1 MPMRWPAKREVLI
14 LIPTAESFGKIIDC
28 RKLSLE
34 GRFYC
39 LSEEKMIELAKSI
52 FSFIDRRFGESCVLL
67 WKCNDRAVKTI
78 DDINAKAVKNDGI
91 FDLSV
96 FGDVKSSLVYNKTSL
111 RVYDRRLLY
120 DPVYTL
126 GLAPGDASA
135 DYPAYSQRELEP
147 CKNDTAMLREAV
159 MRIFSEEGRINKNLF
174 SQHDVE
180 GAFFAYHMEEQ
191 AELFSGEF
199 KLHISCFS
207 LGDELDNMAAELY
220 KFGQLVALDFT
231 NVNMVIGIMQTDSDW
246 DRYFGTLNTDEA
258 DDETGFMMRCRA
270 EFMYLHKVG
279 WANIISPTVS
289 RLLPDE
295 SKALF
300 NTLENGAVCARL
312 GCTASETTL
321 KALKRLK
328 TELYPALLPGWAEF
342 ELDCLR
348 IRPYWENVVVL
359 DSELCFENGNMV
371 LAQNGKADG
380 DYLLRNEIF
389 V

>member
-1 MPMRWPAKREVLI
+1 M
-14 LIPTAESFGKIIDC
+14 IPTSDSFGRIIDC
-28 RKLSLE
+28 RTLVFDGQYFGLTE
-34 GRFYC
+34 
-39 LSEEKMIELAKSI
+39 SEVLGLAAELY
-52 FSFIDRRFGESCVLL
+52 SFVERSFGEACVLSWRCREKAL
-67 WKCNDRAVKTI
+67 KGLDGI
-78 DDINAKAVKNDGI
+78 AKAHIKDNEI
-91 FDLSV
+91 FDISV
-96 FGDVKSSLVYNKTSL
+96 LGDVKSDLVYDKKSL
-111 RVYDRRLLY
+111 RAYDRRLLY

-328 TELYPALLPGWAEF
+328 TELYPALLPAVSEF
-342 ELDCLR
+342 DLDYPYLR
-348 IRPYWENVVVL
+348 SHWENIAVL
-359 DSELCFENGNMV
+359 DDELHVQNDQIIFT
-371 LAQNGKADG
+371 QNGKADKN
-380 DYLLRNEIF
+380 YLLKKS
-389 V
+389 

>member
-1 MPMRWPAKREVLI
+1 M
-14 LIPTAESFGKIIDC
+14 IPTSDSFGRIIDC
-28 RKLSLE
+28 RTLVFDGQYFGLTE
-34 GRFYC
+34 
-39 LSEEKMIELAKSI
+39 SEVLGLAAELY
-52 FSFIDRRFGESCVLL
+52 SFVERSFGEACVLSWRCREKAL
-67 WKCNDRAVKTI
+67 KGLDGI
-78 DDINAKAVKNDGI
+78 AKAHIKDDEI
-91 FDLSV
+91 FDISV
-96 FGDVKSSLVYNKTSL
+96 LGDVKSDLVYDKKSL

-328 TELYPALLPGWAEF
+328 TELYPALLPAVSEF
-342 ELDCLR
+342 DLDYPYLR
-348 IRPYWENVVVL
+348 SHWENIAVL
-359 DSELCFENGNMV
+359 DDELHVQNDQIIFT
-371 LAQNGKADG
+371 QNGKADT
-380 DYLLRNEIF
+380 DYLLKPASYINLT
-389 V
+389 

>member
-1 MPMRWPAKREVLI
+1 M
-14 LIPTAESFGKIIDC
+14 IPTSDSFGRIIDC
-28 RKLSLE
+28 RTLVFDGQYFGLTE
-34 GRFYC
+34 
-39 LSEEKMIELAKSI
+39 SEVLGLAAELY
-52 FSFIDRRFGESCVLL
+52 SFVERSFGEACVLSWRCREKAL
-67 WKCNDRAVKTI
+67 KGLDGI
-78 DDINAKAVKNDGI
+78 AKAHIKDDEI
-91 FDLSV
+91 FDISV
-96 FGDVKSSLVYNKTSL
+96 LGDVKSDLVYDKKSL

-328 TELYPALLPGWAEF
+328 TELYPALLPAVSEF
-342 ELDCLR
+342 DLDYPYLR
-348 IRPYWENVVVL
+348 SHWENIAVL
-359 DSELCFENGNMV
+359 DDELHVQNDQIIFT
-371 LAQNGKADG
+371 QNGKADT
-380 DYLLRNEIF
+380 DYLLKPASYINLI
-389 V
+389 

>member
-1 MPMRWPAKREVLI
+1 M
-14 LIPTAESFGKIIDC
+14 IPTSDSFGRIIDC
-28 RKLSLE
+28 RTLVFDGQYFGLTE
-34 GRFYC
+34 
-39 LSEEKMIELAKSI
+39 SEVLGLAAELY
-52 FSFIDRRFGESCVLL
+52 SFVERSFGEACVLSWRCRDKAL
-67 WKCNDRAVKTI
+67 KGWDGI
-78 DDINAKAVKNDGI
+78 AKAHIKDDEI
-91 FDLSV
+91 FDISV
-96 FGDVKSSLVYNKTSL
+96 LGDVKSDLVYDKKSL
-111 RVYDRRLLY
+111 RAYDRRLLY

-135 DYPAYSQRELEP
+135 DYPAYSQCELEP

-359 DSELCFENGNMV
+359 DDELHV
-371 LAQNGKADG
+371 QDDKIIISQNGKADKA
-380 DYLLRNEIF
+380 YLLKNT
-389 V
+389 

>member
-1 MPMRWPAKREVLI
+1 MIPTSDSFGRINDCRTLVFDGQYFGLTESEVLG
-14 LIPTAESFGKIIDC
+14 LAAELYSFVERSFG
-28 RKLSLE
+28 E
-34 GRFYC
+34 
-39 LSEEKMIELAKSI
+39 A
-52 FSFIDRRFGESCVLL
+52 CVLSWRCREKAL
-67 WKCNDRAVKTI
+67 KGLDGI
-78 DDINAKAVKNDGI
+78 AKAHIKDDEI
-91 FDLSV
+91 FDISV
-96 FGDVKSSLVYNKTSL
+96 LGDVKSDLVYDKKSL

-328 TELYPALLPGWAEF
+328 SALYPAMLPAVSEF
-342 ELDCLR
+342 DLDYPYLR
-348 IRPYWENVVVL
+348 SHWENIAVL
-359 DSELCFENGNMV
+359 DDELHVQNDKI
-371 LAQNGKADG
+371 LLTQNGKADK
-380 DYLLRNEIF
+380 DHLLKPASYISLT
-389 V
+389 

>member
-1 MPMRWPAKREVLI
+1 M
-14 LIPTAESFGKIIDC
+14 IPTSDSFGRIIDC
-28 RKLSLE
+28 RTLVFDGQYFGLTE
-34 GRFYC
+34 
-39 LSEEKMIELAKSI
+39 SEVLGLAAELY
-52 FSFIDRRFGESCVLL
+52 SFVERSFGEACVLSWRCREKAL
-67 WKCNDRAVKTI
+67 KGLDGI
-78 DDINAKAVKNDGI
+78 AKAHIKDDEI
-91 FDLSV
+91 FNISV
-96 FGDVKSSLVYNKTSL
+96 LGDVKSDLVYDKKSL
-111 RVYDRRLLY
+111 RVYDRRLMY

-328 TELYPALLPGWAEF
+328 SALYPAMLPAVSEF
-342 ELDCLR
+342 DLDYPYLR
-348 IRPYWENVVVL
+348 SHWENIAVL
-359 DSELCFENGNMV
+359 DDELHVQNDQIIFT
-371 LAQNGKADG
+371 QNGKADT
-380 DYLLRNEIF
+380 DYLLKPASYINLT
-389 V
+389 

>member
-1 MPMRWPAKREVLI
+1 MT
-14 LIPTAESFGKIIDC
+14 PTSDSFGRIIDC
-28 RKLSLE
+28 RTLVFDGQYFGLTE
-34 GRFYC
+34 
-39 LSEEKMIELAKSI
+39 SEVLGLAAELY
-52 FSFIDRRFGESCVLL
+52 SFVERSFGEACVLSWRCREKAL
-67 WKCNDRAVKTI
+67 KGLDGI
-78 DDINAKAVKNDGI
+78 AKAHIKDNEI
-91 FDLSV
+91 FDISV
-96 FGDVKSSLVYNKTSL
+96 LGDVKSDLVYDKKSL

-207 LGDELDNMAAELY
+207 LGEELDNMAAELY

>member
-1 MPMRWPAKREVLI
+1 M
-14 LIPTAESFGKIIDC
+14 IPTSDSFGRIIDC
-28 RKLSLE
+28 RTLVFDGQYFGLTE
-34 GRFYC
+34 
-39 LSEEKMIELAKSI
+39 SEVLGLAAELY
-52 FSFIDRRFGESCVLL
+52 SFVERSFGEACVLSWRCREKAL
-67 WKCNDRAVKTI
+67 KGLDGI
-78 DDINAKAVKNDGI
+78 AKAHIKDDEI
-91 FDLSV
+91 FNISV
-96 FGDVKSSLVYNKTSL
+96 LGDVKSDLVYDKKSL
-111 RVYDRRLLY
+111 RVYDRRLMY

-147 CKNDTAMLREAV
+147 CKNDTVMLREAV

-321 KALKRLK
+321 SGLKRLK
-328 TELYPALLPGWAEF
+328 SALYPAMLPSVSEF
-342 ELDCLR
+342 DLDYPYLR
-348 IRPYWENVVVL
+348 SHWENIAVL
-359 DSELCFENGNMV
+359 DDELHVQNDQIIFT
-371 LAQNGKADG
+371 QNGKADT
-380 DYLLRNEIF
+380 DYLLKPASYINLT
-389 V
+389 

>member
-1 MPMRWPAKREVLI
+1 M
-14 LIPTAESFGKIIDC
+14 IPTSDSFGRIIDC
-28 RKLSLE
+28 RTLVFDGQYFGLTE
-34 GRFYC
+34 
-39 LSEEKMIELAKSI
+39 SEVLGLAAELY
-52 FSFIDRRFGESCVLL
+52 SFVERSFGEACVLSWRCREKAL
-67 WKCNDRAVKTI
+67 KGLDGI
-78 DDINAKAVKNDGI
+78 AKAHIKDNEI
-91 FDLSV
+91 FDISV
-96 FGDVKSSLVYNKTSL
+96 LGDVKSDIVYDKKSL

-199 KLHISCFS
+199 NLHISCFS

-328 TELYPALLPGWAEF
+328 SALYPAMLPAVSEF
-342 ELDCLR
+342 DIDYPYLR
-348 IRPYWENVVVL
+348 SHWENIAVL
-359 DSELCFENGNMV
+359 DDELHVQNDQIIFT
-371 LAQNGKADG
+371 QNGKADT
-380 DYLLRNEIF
+380 DYLLKPASYINLT
-389 V
+389 

>member
-1 MPMRWPAKREVLI
+1 M
-14 LIPTAESFGKIIDC
+14 IPTSDLFGRIIDC
-28 RKLSLE
+28 RTLVFDGQYFGLTE
-34 GRFYC
+34 
-39 LSEEKMIELAKSI
+39 SEVLGLAAELY
-52 FSFIDRRFGESCVLL
+52 SFVERSFGEACVLSWRCREKAL
-67 WKCNDRAVKTI
+67 KGLDGI
-78 DDINAKAVKNDGI
+78 AKAHIKDDEI
-91 FDLSV
+91 FDISV
-96 FGDVKSSLVYNKTSL
+96 LGDVKSDLVYDKKSL

-328 TELYPALLPGWAEF
+328 TELYPALLPAVSEF
-342 ELDCLR
+342 DLDYPYLR
-348 IRPYWENVVVL
+348 SHWENIAVL
-359 DSELCFENGNMV
+359 DDELHVQNDQIIFT
-371 LAQNGKADG
+371 QNGKADT
-380 DYLLRNEIF
+380 DYLLKPASYINLT
-389 V
+389 

>member
-1 MPMRWPAKREVLI
+1 M
-14 LIPTAESFGKIIDC
+14 IPTSDSFGRIIDC
-28 RKLSLE
+28 RTLVFDGQYFGLTE
-34 GRFYC
+34 
-39 LSEEKMIELAKSI
+39 SEVLGLAAELY
-52 FSFIDRRFGESCVLL
+52 SFVERSFGEACVLSWRCREKAL
-67 WKCNDRAVKTI
+67 KGLDGI
-78 DDINAKAVKNDGI
+78 AKAHIKDDEI
-91 FDLSV
+91 FDISV
-96 FGDVKSSLVYNKTSL
+96 LGDVKSNLVYDKKSL
-111 RVYDRRLLY
+111 RVYDRRLMY

-328 TELYPALLPGWAEF
+328 TELYPALLPAVSEF
-342 ELDCLR
+342 DLDYPYLR
-348 IRPYWENVVVL
+348 SHWENIAVL
-359 DSELCFENGNMV
+359 DDELHVQNDQIIFT
-371 LAQNGKADG
+371 QNGKADT
-380 DYLLRNEIF
+380 DYLLKPASYINLT
-389 V
+389 

>member
-1 MPMRWPAKREVLI
+1 M
-14 LIPTAESFGKIIDC
+14 IPTSDSFGRIIDC
-28 RKLSLE
+28 RTLVFDGQYFGLTE
-34 GRFYC
+34 
-39 LSEEKMIELAKSI
+39 SEMLGLAAELY
-52 FSFIDRRFGESCVLL
+52 SFVERSFGEACVLSWRCREKAL
-67 WKCNDRAVKTI
+67 KGLDGI
-78 DDINAKAVKNDGI
+78 AKAHIKDDEI
-91 FDLSV
+91 FDISV
-96 FGDVKSSLVYNKTSL
+96 LGDVKSDLVYDKKSL
-111 RVYDRRLLY
+111 RAYDRRLLY

-289 RLLPDE
+289 RLLSDE

-328 TELYPALLPGWAEF
+328 SALYPAMLPAVSEF
-342 ELDCLR
+342 DLDYPYLR
-348 IRPYWENVVVL
+348 SHWENIAVL
-359 DSELCFENGNMV
+359 DDELHVQNDQIIFT
-371 LAQNGKADG
+371 QNGKADT
-380 DYLLRNEIF
+380 DYLLKPASYINLT
-389 V
+389 

>member
-1 MPMRWPAKREVLI
+1 M
-14 LIPTAESFGKIIDC
+14 IPTSDSFGRIIDC
-28 RKLSLE
+28 RTLVFDGQYFGLTE
-34 GRFYC
+34 
-39 LSEEKMIELAKSI
+39 SEVLGLAAELY
-52 FSFIDRRFGESCVLL
+52 SFVERSFGEACVLSWRCREKAL
-67 WKCNDRAVKTI
+67 KGLDGI
-78 DDINAKAVKNDGI
+78 AKAHIKDDEI
-91 FDLSV
+91 FDISV
-96 FGDVKSSLVYNKTSL
+96 LGDVKSDLVYDKKSL

>member
-1 MPMRWPAKREVLI
+1 M
-14 LIPTAESFGKIIDC
+14 IPTSDSFGRIIDC
-28 RKLSLE
+28 RTLVFDGQYFGLTE
-34 GRFYC
+34 
-39 LSEEKMIELAKSI
+39 SEVLGLAAELY
-52 FSFIDRRFGESCVLL
+52 SFVERSFGEACVLSWRCREKAL
-67 WKCNDRAVKTI
+67 KGLNGI
-78 DDINAKAVKNDGI
+78 AKAHIKDDEI
-91 FDLSV
+91 FDISV
-96 FGDVKSSLVYNKTSL
+96 LGDVKSDLVYDKKSL

-328 TELYPALLPGWAEF
+328 TELYPALLPAVSEF
-342 ELDCLR
+342 DLDYPYLR
-348 IRPYWENVVVL
+348 SHWENIAVL
-359 DSELCFENGNMV
+359 DDELHVQNDQIIFT
-371 LAQNGKADG
+371 QNGKADT
-380 DYLLRNEIF
+380 DYLLKHASYINLT
-389 V
+389 

>member
-1 MPMRWPAKREVLI
+1 M
-14 LIPTAESFGKIIDC
+14 IPTAESFGKIIDC
-28 RKLSLE
+28 GRLSFE
-34 GRFYC
+34 GWFYC
-39 LSEEKMIELAKSI
+39 LSEEEMIELAKSI
-52 FSFIDRRFGESCVLL
+52 FSFVDRRFGESCVLL
-67 WKCNDRAVKTI
+67 WKCNDRAVKTV
-78 DDINAKAVKNDGI
+78 DDINSKAVKTDEI
-91 FDLSV
+91 FDISV

-111 RVYDRRLLY
+111 RAYEAKLLY

-147 CKNDTAMLREAV
+147 YKNDPATLREAV
-159 MRIFSEEGRINKNLF
+159 IRLFSEEGRVNKNLF

-180 GAFFAYHMEEQ
+180 GAFFAYHMEKQE
-191 AELFSGEF
+191 ELFSGEF

-207 LGDELDNMAAELY
+207 LGDELDNMADELY
-220 KFGQLVALDFT
+220 KFGRLLALDFT
-231 NVNMVIGIMQTDSDW
+231 NVNMAIGITQTDFDW
-246 DRYFGTLNTDEA
+246 DRCFGTLNTDEA
-258 DDETGFMMRCRA
+258 DDETGFKMRCRA

-289 RLLPDE
+289 RLLSDE

-312 GCTASETTL
+312 GCSASETTL
-321 KALKRLK
+321 KALKQLK
-328 TELYPALLPGWAEF
+328 AVVYPAMLPGWFEF
-342 ELDCLR
+342 ELDCLH

-359 DSELCFENGNMV
+359 DNELSFENGKML

-380 DYLLRNEIF
+380 DYLLSDDIF
-389 V
+389 G

>member
-1 MPMRWPAKREVLI
+1 MT
-14 LIPTAESFGKIIDC
+14 PTSDSFGRIIDC
-28 RKLSLE
+28 RTLVFDGQYFGLTE
-34 GRFYC
+34 
-39 LSEEKMIELAKSI
+39 SEVLGLAAELY
-52 FSFIDRRFGESCVLL
+52 SFVERSFGEACVLSWRCREKAL
-67 WKCNDRAVKTI
+67 KGLDGI
-78 DDINAKAVKNDGI
+78 AKAHIKDNEI
-91 FDLSV
+91 FDISV
-96 FGDVKSSLVYNKTSL
+96 LGDVKSDLVYDKKSL

>member
-1 MPMRWPAKREVLI
+1 M
-14 LIPTAESFGKIIDC
+14 IPTSDSFGRIIDC
-28 RKLSLE
+28 RTLVFDGQYFGLTE
-34 GRFYC
+34 
-39 LSEEKMIELAKSI
+39 SEVLGLAAELY
-52 FSFIDRRFGESCVLL
+52 SFVERSFGEACVLSWRCREKAL
-67 WKCNDRAVKTI
+67 KGLDGI
-78 DDINAKAVKNDGI
+78 AKAHIKDDEI
-91 FDLSV
+91 FDISV
-96 FGDVKSSLVYNKTSL
+96 LGDVKSDLVYDKKSL

-328 TELYPALLPGWAEF
+328 TELYPALLPSVSEF
-342 ELDCLR
+342 DLDYPYLR
-348 IRPYWENVVVL
+348 SHWENIAVL
-359 DSELCFENGNMV
+359 DDELHVQNDQIIFT
-371 LAQNGKADG
+371 QNGKADT
-380 DYLLRNEIF
+380 DYLLKPASYINLT
-389 V
+389 

>member
-1 MPMRWPAKREVLI
+1 M
-14 LIPTAESFGKIIDC
+14 IPTSDSFGRIIDC
-28 RKLSLE
+28 RTLVFDGQYFGLTE
-34 GRFYC
+34 
-39 LSEEKMIELAKSI
+39 SEVLGLAAELY
-52 FSFIDRRFGESCVLL
+52 SFVERSFGEACVLSWRCREKAL
-67 WKCNDRAVKTI
+67 KGLDGI
-78 DDINAKAVKNDGI
+78 AKAHIKDDEI
-91 FDLSV
+91 FDISV
-96 FGDVKSSLVYNKTSL
+96 LGDVKSDLVYDKKSL
-111 RVYDRRLLY
+111 RAYDRRLMY

-321 KALKRLK
+321 SGLKRLK
-328 TELYPALLPGWAEF
+328 SALYPAMLPSVSEF
-342 ELDCLR
+342 DLDYPYLR
-348 IRPYWENVVVL
+348 SHWENIAVL
-359 DSELCFENGNMV
+359 DDELHVQNDQIIFT
-371 LAQNGKADG
+371 QNGKADT
-380 DYLLRNEIF
+380 DYLLKPASYINLT
-389 V
+389 

>member
-1 MPMRWPAKREVLI
+1 M
-14 LIPTAESFGKIIDC
+14 IPTSDSFGRIIDC
-28 RKLSLE
+28 RTLVFDGQYFGLTE
-34 GRFYC
+34 
-39 LSEEKMIELAKSI
+39 SEVLGLAAELY
-52 FSFIDRRFGESCVLL
+52 SFVERSFGEACVLSWRCREKAL
-67 WKCNDRAVKTI
+67 KGLDGI
-78 DDINAKAVKNDGI
+78 AKAHIKDDEI
-91 FDLSV
+91 FDISV
-96 FGDVKSSLVYNKTSL
+96 LGDVKSDLVYDKKSL

-258 DDETGFMMRCRA
+258 DDETGFIMRCRA

-328 TELYPALLPGWAEF
+328 TELYPALLPAVSEF
-342 ELDCLR
+342 DLDYPYLR
-348 IRPYWENVVVL
+348 SHWENIAVL
-359 DSELCFENGNMV
+359 DDELHVQNDQIIFT
-371 LAQNGKADG
+371 QNGKADT
-380 DYLLRNEIF
+380 DYLLKPASYINLT
-389 V
+389 

>member
-1 MPMRWPAKREVLI
+1 M
-14 LIPTAESFGKIIDC
+14 IPTSDSFGRIIDC
-28 RKLSLE
+28 RTLVFDGQYFGLTE
-34 GRFYC
+34 
-39 LSEEKMIELAKSI
+39 SEVLGLAAELY
-52 FSFIDRRFGESCVLL
+52 SFVERSFGEACVLSWRCREKAL
-67 WKCNDRAVKTI
+67 KGLDGI
-78 DDINAKAVKNDGI
+78 AKAHIKDDEI
-91 FDLSV
+91 FDISV
-96 FGDVKSSLVYNKTSL
+96 LGDVKSDLVYDKKSL

-328 TELYPALLPGWAEF
+328 TELYPALLPAVSEF
-342 ELDCLR
+342 DLDYPYLR
-348 IRPYWENVVVL
+348 SHWENIAVL
-359 DSELCFENGNMV
+359 DDELHVQNDQIIFT
-371 LAQNGKADG
+371 QNGKADT
-380 DYLLRNEIF
+380 DYLLKHASYINLT
-389 V
+389 

>member
-1 MPMRWPAKREVLI
+1 MISTSA
-14 LIPTAESFGKIIDC
+14 SFGRIIDC
-28 RKLSLE
+28 RTLVFDGQYFGLTE
-34 GRFYC
+34 
-39 LSEEKMIELAKSI
+39 SEVLGLAAELY
-52 FSFIDRRFGESCVLL
+52 SFVERSFGEACVLSWRCREKAL
-67 WKCNDRAVKTI
+67 KGLDGI
-78 DDINAKAVKNDGI
+78 AKAHIKDDEI
-91 FDLSV
+91 FDISV
-96 FGDVKSSLVYNKTSL
+96 LGDVKSDLVYDKKSL

-328 TELYPALLPGWAEF
+328 TELYPALLPAVSEF
-342 ELDCLR
+342 DLDYPYLR
-348 IRPYWENVVVL
+348 SHWENIAVL
-359 DSELCFENGNMV
+359 DDELHVQNDQIIFT
-371 LAQNGKADG
+371 QNGKADT
-380 DYLLRNEIF
+380 DYLLKPASYINLT
-389 V
+389 